1 MQDFYDEELKEIH
14 MGRLIQVLSHQM
26 KRKNCVISMINDDGL
41 TTMQKHVLKFL
52 LLETLHKVVY
62 QKDIEEEF
70 QIRKSTATGML
81 QLLEKN
87 GFIVR
92 ESEKKDARL
101 KRIIP
106 TKKAEALRPSI
117 LAHIRQSEA
126 QLTADISEADVLIC
140 KKVLCQM
147 LYNVSEHK
155 EVCKKMN
162 KKLLQSVREYKKQS
176 IIAPLLVTLEVLME
190 VLIPLEMAKIIDIG
204 IAGGNLGYIVQ
215 RGLILVIMAM
225 MSLFFGVQAG
235 NFAAIAGA
243 GYAKNLRHDI
253 YYKVQDFSFKN
264 IDHFS
269 TSGLVTRMTTDITNI
284 QMAYMMSIRLLARA
298 PIMIV
303 LSWIMTLTLSKKAAL
318 LFLIVIPVLGE
329 RCYLLQRKPIHI
341 SSRCLTNTMI

>member
-1 MQDFYDEELKEIH
+1 MQDFDEKQLKEIH

-26 KRKNCVISMINDDGL
+26 KRKSCVISMINDDGL

-70 QIRKSTATGML
+70 QIRKSTVTGYVQLM

-126 QLTADISEADVLIC
+126 QLTADISEADVLTC

-155 EVCKKMN
+155 EVCKKN
-162 KKLLQSVREYKKQS
+162 E
-176 IIAPLLVTLEVLME
+176 
-190 VLIPLEMAKIIDIG
+190 
-204 IAGGNLGYIVQ
+204 
-215 RGLILVIMAM
+215 
-225 MSLFFGVQAG
+225 
-235 NFAAIAGA
+235 
-243 GYAKNLRHDI
+243 
-253 YYKVQDFSFKN
+253 
-264 IDHFS
+264 
-269 TSGLVTRMTTDITNI
+269 
-284 QMAYMMSIRLLARA
+284 
-298 PIMIV
+298 
-303 LSWIMTLTLSKKAAL
+303 
-318 LFLIVIPVLGE
+318 
-329 RCYLLQRKPIHI
+329 
-341 SSRCLTNTMI
+341 